1 MAHLVEPEPL
11 VLRIPDL
18 ARVLGVSEVAA
29 RRMVERGEVPAR
41 KWGARIVVLRDEL
54 LEHLHRLPGHQPPKM
69 DDF

>member
-18 ARVLGVSEVAA
+18 ARVLGVSELAA
-29 RRMVERGEVPAR
+29 RRMVERGAVPAR
-41 KWGARIVVLRDEL
+41 KWGTRIVVLRDEL
-54 LEHLHRLPGHQPPKM
+54 LEHLHRLPGHQLPK